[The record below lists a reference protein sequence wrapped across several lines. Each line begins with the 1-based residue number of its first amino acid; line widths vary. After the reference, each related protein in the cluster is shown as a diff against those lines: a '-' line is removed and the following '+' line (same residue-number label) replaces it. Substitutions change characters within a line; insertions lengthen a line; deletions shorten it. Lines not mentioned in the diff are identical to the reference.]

1 MLGEHVVSTL
11 NGLGLCCAAAGIL
24 LYSASIAP
32 RPAPSPP
39 RQYQRAG
46 SALAQGAE
54 VRPYLE
60 VPQHPRCIAA
70 SSPAPRTTETESLDG
85 SFMIK

>member
-1 MLGEHVVSTL
+1 MLGEHVSTL

-24 LYSASIAP
+24 LYSTSIAP
-32 RPAPSPP
+32 RPAPFPP